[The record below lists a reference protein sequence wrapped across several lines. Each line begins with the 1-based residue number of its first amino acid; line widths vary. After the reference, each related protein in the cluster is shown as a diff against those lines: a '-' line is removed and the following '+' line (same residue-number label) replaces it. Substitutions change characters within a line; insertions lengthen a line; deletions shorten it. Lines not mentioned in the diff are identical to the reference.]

1 MASVAA
7 AASPVDAH
15 GDSEEKDAVSTTH
28 RSTSMLI
35 QRVALLIMFCM
46 PTAAMAAYAG
56 PMSDT
61 VRGDLAQ
68 PEFAVAAETDAQALA
83 QFDVLYKLSANHLNE
98 RYRLYAQK
106 AAAKENWRDAAKAFR
121 IAARYADKYS
131 QHRLSMM
138 HWYGIGVAADRVEA
152 YVWSDLAAERGYPQF
167 LAIRERMWR
176 ALTPEQQAAV
186 AQRGAALYAEF
197 GDPAAKKR
205 FEIALAQGR
214 RQVTGSHTGFNGGVG
229 FISPERLRGTALS
242 NLNDDILVA
251 KIHSPSRTDP
261 KRYWQQEDRAWKNGM
276 VSVGEI
282 ENVDAH
288 TSKPEAPKP

>member
-1 MASVAA
+1 M
-7 AASPVDAH
+7 
-15 GDSEEKDAVSTTH
+15 T
-28 RSTSMLI
+28 I
-35 QRVALLIMFCM
+35 QRVALLMMLCM
-46 PTAAMAAYAG
+46 PTATMAAYAG
-56 PMSDT
+56 PVSDP
-61 VRGDLAQ
+61 VRGHAAQ
-68 PEFAVAAETDAQALA
+68 FEFAIETETDAQALA

-106 AAAKENWRDAAKAFR
+106 AAATENWGDAANAFR

-131 QHRLSMM
+131 QHRLSLM
-138 HWYGIGVAADRVEA
+138 HWYGVGVAVDRVEA
-152 YVWSDLAAERGYPQF
+152 YIWSDLAAERGYPQF

-176 ALTPEQQAAV
+176 ELTPEQQAAV
-186 AQRGAALYAEF
+186 AQRGEALYAEF
-197 GDPAAKKR
+197 GDPTAKKR
-205 FEIALAQGR
+205 FEAALAQGR

-229 FISPERLRGTALS
+229 FITPERLRGAGLS

-282 ENVDAH
+282 ENVDAGAA
-288 TSKPEAPKP
+288 KPEPPKP